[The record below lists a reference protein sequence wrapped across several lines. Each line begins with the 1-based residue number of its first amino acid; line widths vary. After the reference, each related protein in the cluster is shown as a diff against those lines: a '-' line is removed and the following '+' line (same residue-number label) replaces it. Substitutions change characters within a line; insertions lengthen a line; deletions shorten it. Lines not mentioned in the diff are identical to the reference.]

1 MKVSDAKMLSNT
13 TAAGI
18 VSTTTVVGLALSFV
32 FLVVMS
38 ILVQHTEY
46 IVANPWKFVGETLLV
61 GLSGAAP
68 IYYIAYSRR
77 SSYHRATHKF
87 FLLVLKFA
95 LFWALFELSGV
106 NSMLFPMKRSALIKR
121 GLLAPNAAH

>member
-1 MKVSDAKMLSNT
+1 MKVADAKILSNT

-18 VSTTTVVGLALSFV
+18 VSATAVVGLVISFI

-46 IVANPWKFVGETLLV
+46 IVSHPWAFLTETLLV
-61 GLSGAAP
+61 GLCGAAP

-77 SSYHRATHKF
+77 SSYHRATYKF
-87 FLLVLKFA
+87 GMLILKFA

-106 NSMLFPMKRSALIKR
+106 NSILFPMKRSALIKR
-121 GLLAPNAAH
+121 GLLPPNHG